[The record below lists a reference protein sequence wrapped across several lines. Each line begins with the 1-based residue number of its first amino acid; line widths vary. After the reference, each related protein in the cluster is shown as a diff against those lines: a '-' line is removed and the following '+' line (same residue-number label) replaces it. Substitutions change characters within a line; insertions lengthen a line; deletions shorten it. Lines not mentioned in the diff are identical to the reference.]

1 MSKHL
6 ANGYEQVYKGKDPK
20 TGREKW
26 NYVHR
31 EKMGVGIGDKR
42 VVHHEDSNKSNQS
55 KSNLQVVASKK
66 QHNKIDPK
74 IQKGKK

>member
-6 ANGYEQVYKGKDPK
+6 ANGYEQVYKGKDK
-20 TGREKW
+20 EGKEIW

-31 EKMGVGIGDKR
+31 EKMGVGVGDKR
-42 VVHHEDSNKSNQS
+42 VVHHRDSVKSNS
-55 KSNLQVVASKK
+55 DKSNLQVVASKMA
-66 QHNKIDPK
+66 HNKIDKK